1 MKSTSLRIAALA
13 AAMLVFCT
21 LFAQADEKSDLETQ
35 VDQAEDAYQSA
46 AQTLEEL
53 ETAQQQTQSQ
63 IGALEEQSQAV
74 TDQLA
79 VVYTA
84 LQQAQTAL
92 DAAEGAAE
100 AAQLALEEKQ
110 AEYDARYQVCKQ
122 QLAAMQRLDNG
133 GSIALLSQ
141 ATSLYELLSYSRV
154 LLELSE
160 ATDATLSALDEEA
173 QELDHQRQQA
183 EEAAEQ
189 AQQARD
195 TLDARQAELDQAAD
209 ALTDALMTANEALTR
224 QQAETQAQQAL
235 TEEAKQQYEKAKAEL
250 DAYVKAQNAA
260 YTPASLYCS
269 LNFGTAL
276 APGAAISCNFSDPDA
291 IDGSPHGGTDFP
303 AAKGTPIYAVADGV
317 VSVAATHSSYGNYV
331 QISHGTADD
340 GNTYATLYAHMSS
353 YCVSVGQTV
362 TKGQVIGYVGNTGA
376 VRGANGGYHL
386 HLELRINGTRVDAM
400 QYIPH

>member
-1 MKSTSLRIAALA
+1 MKRRLLRIAALT
-13 AAMLVFCT
+13 AAMFVFCT
-21 LFAQADEKSDLETQ
+21 LFARADEKSELEDQ
-35 VDQAEDAYQSA
+35 VDQAEDAYQTA
-46 AQTLEEL
+46 AQTLEDL
-53 ETAQQQTQSQ
+53 EDAQQETQAQ
-63 IGALEEQSQAV
+63 IGALQSQSQAV
-74 TDQLA
+74 ADQLA
-79 VVYTA
+79 VIYTA
-84 LQQAQTAL
+84 LQEAQTAL

-100 AAQLALEEKQ
+100 AAQRALEEKQ
-110 AEYDARYQVCKQ
+110 AEYDDRYQVCKQ

-133 GSIALLSQ
+133 GGIALLSQ

-154 LLELSE
+154 LLELSA
-160 ATDATLSALDEEA
+160 ATDDSLAALEEEA
-173 QELDHQRQQA
+173 QALDQRRQQA
-183 EEAAEQ
+183 QEAADQ

-195 TLDARQAELDQAAD
+195 TLDARQTELDQAAD
-209 ALTDALMTANEALTR
+209 ALTDALLDANETLTR
-224 QQAETQAQQAL
+224 QQAETQTQQAL
-235 TEEAKQQYEKAKAEL
+235 TEEAKQQYQQAKAEL

-260 YTPASLYCS
+260 YTPATLYCS

-276 APGAAISCNFSDPDA
+276 APGASISCNFSDPDA

-317 VSVAATHSSYGNYV
+317 VSVATTHSSYGNYV

-386 HLELRINGTRVDAM
+386 HLELRINGSRVDAM
-400 QYIPH
+400 AYIPH